1 MNAKKLCS
9 LGILDIDINL
19 TLTQSEADKYNFN
32 IDNYNEV
39 SDLKNLF
46 YPEEDSNTNNT
57 NNTNSNSTNEI
68 DYFNHI
74 YLSSENNLINTL
86 LYINRAYKLKT
97 FIEFIMPNKL
107 DFSENTKFIHN
118 LLIDVCNRN
127 YLFIIENKL
136 IDISSNIKF
145 NINIIDDETKENIKY
160 KTFDLFEMNDLE
172 IKINNEELID
182 DSDNKSFNL
191 DYNFDK
197 ADFFLVDLFCYKEIL
212 YKNKYNMEKF
222 LYKIINANKQIKI
235 ILIINEKCFNGYD
248 FTTLIEKYREI
259 IELSDVIFCD
269 KNELNY
275 FYRTYHN
282 LKNYS
287 FDLFNRSN
295 SNQSRVNTNS
305 NRSLNNTSIHNNKN
319 NINSINN
326 INNYNTLPGTKRDS
340 VIKKIPYNL
349 LNNNENSNFDL
360 IIFDNEKHR
369 KNISRTSIL
378 FDNFFSVTIYE
389 QIGTH
394 MEIDSKE
401 IFYFKLKEEKLN
413 FYSQKIKQIYYIFI
427 GGFLS
432 RLIHNKSFRVC
443 FYAGYLLLEKIIK
456 NFLKKKIIFKID
468 EYNILVPN
476 EKKTLKEKMIK
487 QNEKILEEKKS
498 KEKGFILDCTNLNE
512 CKIKIY
518 NPLLDNNCAGYLLKK
533 NIFQHLKQNGFI
545 NKNGIVLKDPDK
557 YDKSKLNS
565 LNKKKNILKTIHFEN
580 SANNNT
586 NNTNIN
592 NNIKLP
598 LIQNNYI
605 CNTIIRKSPDKEFK
619 KEKIYSKTITNNF
632 YKYKT
637 IKINSNGN
645 SKNKNKSK
653 NGLTYENN
661 KIEENLVK
669 TTKNFKEKNKGNSYS
684 KQKVLLSNIKI
695 NPNLNLTKNKKKPK
709 FDIYSKNLFKLY
721 RPDIKLPNDFFET
734 KNKSHNKPKL
744 KKVFSQL

>member
-9 LGILDIDINL
+9 LGILDININL
-19 TLTQSEADKYNFN
+19 TLTKTESEKYNFD

-46 YPEEDSNTNNT
+46 YPEEDSETNTNND
-57 NNTNSNSTNEI
+57 I

-74 YLSSENNLINTL
+74 FLSSDNNLINTL
-86 LYINRAYKLKT
+86 LYINRAYKSKT

-118 LLIDVCNRN
+118 LLIDICNRN
-127 YLFIIENKL
+127 YLFIIENRL

-145 NINIIDDETKENIKY
+145 NINIIDDETKENIQH

-182 DSDNKSFNL
+182 DSENKIFNL

-197 ADFFLVDLFCYKEIL
+197 ADFFLVDLFSYKEIL
-212 YKNKYNMEKF
+212 YKNKYDMEKF
-222 LYKIINANKQIKI
+222 LYKIINGNKQIKI
-235 ILIINEKCFNGYD
+235 ILIINEKCFSGYD
-248 FTTLIEKYREI
+248 FTALIEKYREI
-259 IELSDVIFCD
+259 IELSDIIFCD

-275 FYRTYHN
+275 FFRTFYN
-282 LKNYS
+282 LKNCS
-287 FDLFNRSN
+287 IDMMNGSH
-295 SNQSRVNTNS
+295 SNQSKINNS
-305 NRSLNNTSIHNNKN
+305 NRSLNNV
-319 NINSINN
+319 SINN
-326 INNYNTLPGTKRDS
+326 NIHNMNNANTIPGTKRD
-340 VIKKIPYNL
+340 ILNKKIPHNL
-349 LNNNENSNFDL
+349 INNNENNNLDL

-394 MEIDSKE
+394 MEIETKE
-401 IFYFKLKEEKLN
+401 IFHFKLKEEKLN

-476 EKKTLKEKMIK
+476 EKKSLKEKILK
-487 QNEKILEEKKS
+487 QTEKILEEKKS

-557 YDKSKLNS
+557 YDKSKSN
-565 LNKKKNILKTIHFEN
+565 NNMHKKKNNMKPIFIDN
-580 SANNNT
+580 SNSNNNS
-586 NNTNIN
+586 

-605 CNTIIRKSPDKEFK
+605 CNTIIKNPDKEFK

-637 IKINSNGN
+637 IKINNEN
-645 SKNKNKSK
+645 SKNKNKTK
-653 NGLTYENN
+653 NGLYHEND
-661 KIEENLVK
+661 KIEEYLVK

-684 KQKVLLSNIKI
+684 KTKALLKNIKI
-695 NPNLNLTKNKKKPK
+695 NMDKNNLNLTKSKKKPK
-709 FDIYSKNLFKLY
+709 YDLYSKNLFQLY
-721 RPDIKLPNDFFET
+721 RPDIKLPNDFFEI
-734 KNKSHNKPKL
+734 KDKSH
-744 KKVFSQL
+744 KKQKIKRVHSQL

>member
-9 LGILDIDINL
+9 LGILDININL
-19 TLTQSEADKYNFN
+19 TLTKTESEKYNFD

-46 YPEEDSNTNNT
+46 YPEEESETNTNND
-57 NNTNSNSTNEI
+57 I

-74 YLSSENNLINTL
+74 FLSSDNNLINTL
-86 LYINRAYKLKT
+86 LYINRAYKSKT

-118 LLIDVCNRN
+118 LLIDICNRN
-127 YLFIIENKL
+127 YLFIIENRL

-145 NINIIDDETKENIKY
+145 NINIIDDETKENIQH
-160 KTFDLFEMNDLE
+160 KTFDLFEINDLE

-182 DSDNKSFNL
+182 DSENKIFNL

-197 ADFFLVDLFCYKEIL
+197 ADFFLVDLFSYKEIL
-212 YKNKYNMEKF
+212 YKNKYDMEKF
-222 LYKIINANKQIKI
+222 LYKIINGNKQIKI
-235 ILIINEKCFNGYD
+235 ILIINEKCFSGYD
-248 FTTLIEKYREI
+248 FTALIEKYREI

-275 FYRTYHN
+275 FFRTFYN
-282 LKNYS
+282 LKNCS
-287 FDLFNRSN
+287 IDMMNGSH
-295 SNQSRVNTNS
+295 SNQSKINNS
-305 NRSLNNTSIHNNKN
+305 NRSLNNA
-319 NINSINN
+319 SINN
-326 INNYNTLPGTKRDS
+326 NIHNMNNANTIPGTKRD
-340 VIKKIPYNL
+340 ILNKKIPHNL
-349 LNNNENSNFDL
+349 INNNENNNLDL

-394 MEIDSKE
+394 MEIETKE
-401 IFYFKLKEEKLN
+401 IFHFKLKEEKYN
-413 FYSQKIKQIYYIFI
+413 FYSQTIKQIYYIFI

-476 EKKTLKEKMIK
+476 EKKSLKEKILK
-487 QNEKILEEKKS
+487 QTEKILEEKKS

-557 YDKSKLNS
+557 YDKSKSN
-565 LNKKKNILKTIHFEN
+565 NNMHKKKNNMKPIFID
-580 SANNNT
+580 NNNI
-586 NNTNIN
+586 NNNS

-605 CNTIIRKSPDKEFK
+605 CNTIIKNPDKEFK
-619 KEKIYSKTITNNF
+619 KEKVYSKTITNNF
-632 YKYKT
+632 YKYRT
-637 IKINSNGN
+637 IKINNEN
-645 SKNKNKSK
+645 SKNKNKAK
-653 NGLTYENN
+653 NGLYHEND
-661 KIEENLVK
+661 KIEEYLFK

-684 KQKVLLSNIKI
+684 KTKALLKNIKI
-695 NPNLNLTKNKKKPK
+695 NMDKNNLNLTKSKKKPK
-709 FDIYSKNLFKLY
+709 YDLYSKNLFQLY
-721 RPDIKLPNDFFET
+721 RPDIKLPNDFFEI
-734 KNKSHNKPKL
+734 KDKSH
-744 KKVFSQL
+744 KKQKIKRVHSQS

>member
-9 LGILDIDINL
+9 LGILDININL
-19 TLTQSEADKYNFN
+19 TLTKTESEKYNFD

-46 YPEEDSNTNNT
+46 YPEEDSETNTNND
-57 NNTNSNSTNEI
+57 I

-74 YLSSENNLINTL
+74 FLSSDNNLINTL
-86 LYINRAYKLKT
+86 LYINRAYKSKT

-118 LLIDVCNRN
+118 LLIDICNRN
-127 YLFIIENKL
+127 YLFIIENRL

-145 NINIIDDETKENIKY
+145 NINIIDDETKENIQH
-160 KTFDLFEMNDLE
+160 KTFDLFEINDLE

-182 DSDNKSFNL
+182 DSENKIFNL

-197 ADFFLVDLFCYKEIL
+197 ADFFLVDLFSYKEIL
-212 YKNKYNMEKF
+212 YKNKYDMEKF
-222 LYKIINANKQIKI
+222 LYKIINGNKQIKI
-235 ILIINEKCFNGYD
+235 ILIINEKCFSGYD
-248 FTTLIEKYREI
+248 FTALIEKYREI

-275 FYRTYHN
+275 FFRTFYN
-282 LKNYS
+282 LKNCS
-287 FDLFNRSN
+287 IDMMNGSH
-295 SNQSRVNTNS
+295 SNQSKINNS
-305 NRSLNNTSIHNNKN
+305 NRSLNNA
-319 NINSINN
+319 SINN
-326 INNYNTLPGTKRDS
+326 NIHNMNNANTIPGTKRE
-340 VIKKIPYNL
+340 ILNKKIPHNL
-349 LNNNENSNFDL
+349 INNNENNNLDL

-394 MEIDSKE
+394 MEIETKE
-401 IFYFKLKEEKLN
+401 IFHFKLKEEKYN
-413 FYSQKIKQIYYIFI
+413 FYSQTIKQIYYIFI

-476 EKKTLKEKMIK
+476 EKKSLKEKILK
-487 QNEKILEEKKS
+487 QTEKILEEKKS

-557 YDKSKLNS
+557 YDKSKSN
-565 LNKKKNILKTIHFEN
+565 NNMHKKKNNMKPIFID
-580 SANNNT
+580 NNNI
-586 NNTNIN
+586 NNS

-605 CNTIIRKSPDKEFK
+605 CNTIIKNPDKEFK

-632 YKYKT
+632 YKYRT
-637 IKINSNGN
+637 IKINNEN
-645 SKNKNKSK
+645 SKNKNKAK
-653 NGLTYENN
+653 NGLYHENH
-661 KIEENLVK
+661 KIEEYLVK

-684 KQKVLLSNIKI
+684 KTKALLKNIKI
-695 NPNLNLTKNKKKPK
+695 NMDKNNLNLTKSKKKPK
-709 FDIYSKNLFKLY
+709 YDLYSKNLFQLY
-721 RPDIKLPNDFFET
+721 RPDIKLPNDFFEI
-734 KNKSHNKPKL
+734 KDKSH
-744 KKVFSQL
+744 KKQKIKRVHSQL

>member
-9 LGILDIDINL
+9 LGILDININL
-19 TLTQSEADKYNFN
+19 TLTKTESEKYNFD

-46 YPEEDSNTNNT
+46 YPEEDSETNTNND
-57 NNTNSNSTNEI
+57 I

-74 YLSSENNLINTL
+74 FLSSDNNLINTL
-86 LYINRAYKLKT
+86 LYINRAYKSKT

-118 LLIDVCNRN
+118 LLIDICNRN
-127 YLFIIENKL
+127 YLFIIENRL

-145 NINIIDDETKENIKY
+145 NINIIDDETKENIEH
-160 KTFDLFEMNDLE
+160 KTFDLFEINDLE

-182 DSDNKSFNL
+182 DSENKIFNL

-197 ADFFLVDLFCYKEIL
+197 ADFFLVDLFSYKEIL
-212 YKNKYNMEKF
+212 YKNKYDMEKF
-222 LYKIINANKQIKI
+222 LYKIINGNKQIKI
-235 ILIINEKCFNGYD
+235 ILIINEKCFSGYD
-248 FTTLIEKYREI
+248 FTALIEKYREI

-275 FYRTYHN
+275 FFRTFYN
-282 LKNYS
+282 LKNCS
-287 FDLFNRSN
+287 IDMMNGSH
-295 SNQSRVNTNS
+295 SNQSKINNS
-305 NRSLNNTSIHNNKN
+305 NRSLNNA
-319 NINSINN
+319 SINN
-326 INNYNTLPGTKRDS
+326 NIHNMNNANTIPGTKRD
-340 VIKKIPYNL
+340 ILNKKIPHNL
-349 LNNNENSNFDL
+349 INNNENNNLDL

-394 MEIDSKE
+394 MEIETKE
-401 IFYFKLKEEKLN
+401 IFHFKLKEEKYN
-413 FYSQKIKQIYYIFI
+413 FYSQTIKQIYYIFI

-476 EKKTLKEKMIK
+476 EKKSLKEKILK
-487 QNEKILEEKKS
+487 QTEKILEEKKS

-557 YDKSKLNS
+557 YDKSKSN
-565 LNKKKNILKTIHFEN
+565 NNMHKKKNNMKPIFID
-580 SANNNT
+580 NNN
-586 NNTNIN
+586 NNNS

-605 CNTIIRKSPDKEFK
+605 CNTIIKNPDKEHK

-637 IKINSNGN
+637 IKINNEN
-645 SKNKNKSK
+645 SKNKNKAK
-653 NGLTYENN
+653 NGLYHEND
-661 KIEENLVK
+661 KIEEYLVK

-684 KQKVLLSNIKI
+684 KTKALLKNIKI
-695 NPNLNLTKNKKKPK
+695 NMDKNNLNLTKSKKKPK
-709 FDIYSKNLFKLY
+709 YDLYSKNLFQLY
-721 RPDIKLPNDFFET
+721 RPDIKLPNDFFEI
-734 KNKSHNKPKL
+734 KDKSH
-744 KKVFSQL
+744 KKQKIKRVHSQL

>member
-9 LGILDIDINL
+9 LGILDININL
-19 TLTQSEADKYNFN
+19 TLTKTESEKYNFD

-46 YPEEDSNTNNT
+46 YPEEESETNTNND
-57 NNTNSNSTNEI
+57 I

-74 YLSSENNLINTL
+74 FLSSDNNLINTL
-86 LYINRAYKLKT
+86 LYINRAYKSKT

-118 LLIDVCNRN
+118 LLIDICNRN
-127 YLFIIENKL
+127 YLFIIENRL

-145 NINIIDDETKENIKY
+145 NINIIDDETKENIQH
-160 KTFDLFEMNDLE
+160 KTFDLFEINDLE

-182 DSDNKSFNL
+182 DSENKIFNL

-197 ADFFLVDLFCYKEIL
+197 ADFFLVDLFSYKEIL
-212 YKNKYNMEKF
+212 YKNKYDMEKF
-222 LYKIINANKQIKI
+222 LYKIINGNKQIKI
-235 ILIINEKCFNGYD
+235 ILIINEKCFSGYD
-248 FTTLIEKYREI
+248 FTALIEKYREI

-275 FYRTYHN
+275 FFRTFYN
-282 LKNYS
+282 LKNCS
-287 FDLFNRSN
+287 IDMMNGSH
-295 SNQSRVNTNS
+295 SNQSKINNS
-305 NRSLNNTSIHNNKN
+305 NRSLNNA
-319 NINSINN
+319 SINN
-326 INNYNTLPGTKRDS
+326 NIHNMNNANTIPGTKRD
-340 VIKKIPYNL
+340 ILNKKIPHNL
-349 LNNNENSNFDL
+349 INNNENNNLDL

-394 MEIDSKE
+394 MEIETKE
-401 IFYFKLKEEKLN
+401 IFHFKLKEEKYN
-413 FYSQKIKQIYYIFI
+413 FYSQTIKQIYYIFI

-476 EKKTLKEKMIK
+476 EKKSLKEKILK
-487 QNEKILEEKKS
+487 QTEKILEEKKS

-557 YDKSKLNS
+557 YDKSKSN
-565 LNKKKNILKTIHFEN
+565 NNMHKKKNNMKPIFID
-580 SANNNT
+580 NNNS
-586 NNTNIN
+586 NNNS

-605 CNTIIRKSPDKEFK
+605 CNTIIKNPDKEFK
-619 KEKIYSKTITNNF
+619 KEKVYSKTITNNF

-637 IKINSNGN
+637 IKINNEN
-645 SKNKNKSK
+645 SKNKNKAK
-653 NGLTYENN
+653 NGLYHEND
-661 KIEENLVK
+661 KIEEYLVK

-684 KQKVLLSNIKI
+684 KTKALLKNIKI
-695 NPNLNLTKNKKKPK
+695 NMDKNNLNLTKSKKKPK
-709 FDIYSKNLFKLY
+709 YDLYSKNLFQLY
-721 RPDIKLPNDFFET
+721 RPDIKLPNDFFEI
-734 KNKSHNKPKL
+734 KDKSH
-744 KKVFSQL
+744 KKQKIKRVHSQL

>member
-9 LGILDIDINL
+9 LGILDININL
-19 TLTQSEADKYNFN
+19 TLTKTESEKYNFD
-32 IDNYNEV
+32 IDSYNEV

-46 YPEEDSNTNNT
+46 YPEEESETNTNND
-57 NNTNSNSTNEI
+57 I
-68 DYFNHI
+68 DYINNIF
-74 YLSSENNLINTL
+74 LSSDNNLINTL
-86 LYINRAYKLKT
+86 LYINRAYKSKT

-118 LLIDVCNRN
+118 LLIDICNRN
-127 YLFIIENKL
+127 YLFIIENRL

-145 NINIIDDETKENIKY
+145 NIDIIDDETKENIQH
-160 KTFDLFEMNDLE
+160 KTFDLFEINDLE

-182 DSDNKSFNL
+182 DSENKIFNL
-191 DYNFDK
+191 DYNFYK
-197 ADFFLVDLFCYKEIL
+197 ADFFLVDLFSYKEIL
-212 YKNKYNMEKF
+212 YKNKYDMEKF
-222 LYKIINANKQIKI
+222 LYKIINGNKQIKI
-235 ILIINEKCFNGYD
+235 ILIINEKCFSGYD
-248 FTTLIEKYREI
+248 FTALIEKYREI
-259 IELSDVIFCD
+259 IELSDIIFCD

-275 FYRTYHN
+275 FFRTFYN
-282 LKNYS
+282 LKNCS
-287 FDLFNRSN
+287 IDMMNGSH
-295 SNQSRVNTNS
+295 SNQSKINNS
-305 NRSLNNTSIHNNKN
+305 NRSLNNA
-319 NINSINN
+319 SINN
-326 INNYNTLPGTKRDS
+326 NIHNMNNANTIPGTKRD
-340 VIKKIPYNL
+340 ILNKKIPHNL
-349 LNNNENSNFDL
+349 INNNENNNLDL

-394 MEIDSKE
+394 MEIETKE
-401 IFYFKLKEEKLN
+401 IFHFKLKEEKYN
-413 FYSQKIKQIYYIFI
+413 FYSQTIKQIYYIFI

-476 EKKTLKEKMIK
+476 EKKSLKEKILK
-487 QNEKILEEKKS
+487 QTEKILEEKKS

-557 YDKSKLNS
+557 YDKSKSN
-565 LNKKKNILKTIHFEN
+565 NNMHKKKNNMKPIFID
-580 SANNNT
+580 NNNS
-586 NNTNIN
+586 NNNS

-605 CNTIIRKSPDKEFK
+605 CNTIIKNPDKEHK
-619 KEKIYSKTITNNF
+619 REKVYSKTITNNF

-637 IKINSNGN
+637 IKINNEN
-645 SKNKNKSK
+645 SKNKNKAK
-653 NGLTYENN
+653 NGLYHENH
-661 KIEENLVK
+661 KIEEYLVK

-684 KQKVLLSNIKI
+684 KTKALLKNIKI
-695 NPNLNLTKNKKKPK
+695 NMDKNNLNLTKSKKKPK
-709 FDIYSKNLFKLY
+709 YDLYSKNLFQLY
-721 RPDIKLPNDFFET
+721 RPDIKLPNDFFEI
-734 KNKSHNKPKL
+734 KDKSH
-744 KKVFSQL
+744 KKQKIKRVHSQL

>member
-9 LGILDIDINL
+9 LGILDININL
-19 TLTQSEADKYNFN
+19 TLTKTESEKYNFD

-46 YPEEDSNTNNT
+46 YPEEESETNTNND
-57 NNTNSNSTNEI
+57 I

-74 YLSSENNLINTL
+74 FLSSDNNLINTL
-86 LYINRAYKLKT
+86 LYINRAYKSKT

-118 LLIDVCNRN
+118 LLIDICNRN
-127 YLFIIENKL
+127 YLFIIENRL

-145 NINIIDDETKENIKY
+145 NINIIDDETKENIEH
-160 KTFDLFEMNDLE
+160 KTFDLFEINDLE

-197 ADFFLVDLFCYKEIL
+197 ADFFLVDLFSYKEIL
-212 YKNKYNMEKF
+212 YKNKYDMEKF
-222 LYKIINANKQIKI
+222 LYKIISGNKQIKI
-235 ILIINEKCFNGYD
+235 ILIINEKCFSGYD
-248 FTTLIEKYREI
+248 FTALIEKYREI
-259 IELSDVIFCD
+259 IELSDIIFCD

-275 FYRTYHN
+275 FFRTFYN
-282 LKNYS
+282 LKNCS
-287 FDLFNRSN
+287 IDMMNGSH
-295 SNQSRVNTNS
+295 SNQSKINNS
-305 NRSLNNTSIHNNKN
+305 NRSLNNA
-319 NINSINN
+319 SINN
-326 INNYNTLPGTKRDS
+326 NIHNMNNANTIPGTKRD
-340 VIKKIPYNL
+340 ILNKKIPHNL
-349 LNNNENSNFDL
+349 INNNENNNLDL

-394 MEIDSKE
+394 MEIETKE
-401 IFYFKLKEEKLN
+401 IFHFKLKEEKYN
-413 FYSQKIKQIYYIFI
+413 FYSQTIKQIYYIFI

-476 EKKTLKEKMIK
+476 EKKSLKEKILK
-487 QNEKILEEKKS
+487 QTEKILEEKKS

-557 YDKSKLNS
+557 YDKSKSN
-565 LNKKKNILKTIHFEN
+565 NNMHKKKNNMKPIFID
-580 SANNNT
+580 NNN
-586 NNTNIN
+586 NNNS

-605 CNTIIRKSPDKEFK
+605 CNTIIKNPDKEHK

-632 YKYKT
+632 YKYRT
-637 IKINSNGN
+637 IKINNEN
-645 SKNKNKSK
+645 SKNKNKAK
-653 NGLTYENN
+653 NGLYYEND
-661 KIEENLVK
+661 KIEEYLVK

-684 KQKVLLSNIKI
+684 KTKALLKNIKI
-695 NPNLNLTKNKKKPK
+695 NMDKNNLNLTKSKKKPK
-709 FDIYSKNLFKLY
+709 YDLYSKNLFQLY
-721 RPDIKLPNDFFET
+721 RPDIKLPNDFFEL
-734 KNKSHNKPKL
+734 KDKSH
-744 KKVFSQL
+744 KKQKIKRVHSQL

>member
-9 LGILDIDINL
+9 LGILDININL
-19 TLTQSEADKYNFN
+19 TLTKTESEKYNFD

-46 YPEEDSNTNNT
+46 YPEEDSETNTNND
-57 NNTNSNSTNEI
+57 I

-74 YLSSENNLINTL
+74 FLSSDNNLINTL
-86 LYINRAYKLKT
+86 LYINRAYKSKT

-118 LLIDVCNRN
+118 LLIDICNRN
-127 YLFIIENKL
+127 YLFIIENRL

-145 NINIIDDETKENIKY
+145 NINIIDDETKENIQH
-160 KTFDLFEMNDLE
+160 KTFDLFEINDLE

-182 DSDNKSFNL
+182 DSENKIFNL

-197 ADFFLVDLFCYKEIL
+197 ADFFLVDLFSYKEIL
-212 YKNKYNMEKF
+212 YKNKYDMEKF
-222 LYKIINANKQIKI
+222 LYKIINGNKQIKI
-235 ILIINEKCFNGYD
+235 ILIINEKCFSGYD
-248 FTTLIEKYREI
+248 FTALIEKYREI

-275 FYRTYHN
+275 FFRTFYN
-282 LKNYS
+282 LKNCS
-287 FDLFNRSN
+287 IDMMNGSH
-295 SNQSRVNTNS
+295 SNQSKINNS
-305 NRSLNNTSIHNNKN
+305 NRSLNNA
-319 NINSINN
+319 SINN
-326 INNYNTLPGTKRDS
+326 NIHNMNNANTIPGTKRD
-340 VIKKIPYNL
+340 ILNKKIPHNL
-349 LNNNENSNFDL
+349 INNNENNNLDL

-394 MEIDSKE
+394 MEIETKE
-401 IFYFKLKEEKLN
+401 IFHFKLKEEKYN
-413 FYSQKIKQIYYIFI
+413 FYSQTIKQIYYIFI

-476 EKKTLKEKMIK
+476 EKKSLKEKILK
-487 QNEKILEEKKS
+487 QTEKILEEKKS

-557 YDKSKLNS
+557 YDKSKSN
-565 LNKKKNILKTIHFEN
+565 NNMHKKKNNMKPIFID
-580 SANNNT
+580 NNN
-586 NNTNIN
+586 NNNS

-605 CNTIIRKSPDKEFK
+605 CNTIIKNPDKEFK
-619 KEKIYSKTITNNF
+619 KEKVYSKTITNNF
-632 YKYKT
+632 YKYRT
-637 IKINSNGN
+637 IKINNEN
-645 SKNKNKSK
+645 SKNKNKAK
-653 NGLTYENN
+653 NGLYHENH
-661 KIEENLVK
+661 KIEEYLVK

-684 KQKVLLSNIKI
+684 KTKALLKNIKI
-695 NPNLNLTKNKKKPK
+695 NMDKNNLNLTKSKKKPK
-709 FDIYSKNLFKLY
+709 YDLYSKNLFQLY
-721 RPDIKLPNDFFET
+721 RPDIKLPNDFFEI
-734 KNKSHNKPKL
+734 KDKSH
-744 KKVFSQL
+744 KKQKIKRVHSQL